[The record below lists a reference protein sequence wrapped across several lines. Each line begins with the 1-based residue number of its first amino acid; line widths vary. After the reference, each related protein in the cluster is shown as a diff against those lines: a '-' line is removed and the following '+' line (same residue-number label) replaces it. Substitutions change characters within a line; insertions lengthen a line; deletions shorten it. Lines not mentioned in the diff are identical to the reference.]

1 MHHLAMVFGCA
12 LRCATLRVAR
22 ITTTE
27 RRATKF
33 HQPKFQAILCDPAGQ
48 GRGERSLKFV
58 VCSLKQGRG
67 GVESE
72 GRSLKLEI

>member
-1 MHHLAMVFGCA
+1 MHHIAMVFGCA

-33 HQPKFQAILCDPAGQ
+33 HQPKFQAILCDPTGQ
-48 GRGERSLKFV
+48 GGEKFEV
-58 VCSLKQGRG
+58 
-67 GVESE
+67 
-72 GRSLKLEI
+72 